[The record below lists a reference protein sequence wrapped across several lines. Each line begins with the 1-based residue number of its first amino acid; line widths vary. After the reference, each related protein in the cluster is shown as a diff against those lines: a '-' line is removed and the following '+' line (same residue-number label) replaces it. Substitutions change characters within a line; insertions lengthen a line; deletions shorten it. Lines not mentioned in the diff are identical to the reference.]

1 MKELS
6 EKTYEGLVSSE
17 SNADDTFQDE
27 VTKEIKQVTVK
38 KTKPCKKINVGG
50 LKKRGKRT
58 LEYTVYEKIS
68 MNKIAKLNKESER

>member
-1 MKELS
+1 MKELR

-17 SNADDTFQDE
+17 SDADNTFQGE
-27 VTKEIKQVTVK
+27 GIEKINQVSLK
-38 KTKPCKKINVGG
+38 NLKRAKRSKKINDGG

-68 MNKIAKLNKESER
+68 MKKIA